1 MRHGGQ
7 SKTAEGI
14 VRKVAAYVDEFRQEK
29 IAQVGPAPRPRPMW
43 IPPRKGQYKINV
55 DGAVFKEMGCCGVG
69 VVIRNE
75 ELLMGVMSKRIDLPL
90 QALAAEAK
98 AVEEGVLLAWDL
110 SLKHI
115 IVESDSQT
123 IVNSLAEQG

>member
-1 MRHGGQ
+1 M
-7 SKTAEGI
+7 
-14 VRKVAAYVDEFRQEK
+14 
-29 IAQVGPAPRPRPMW
+29 
-43 IPPRKGQYKINV
+43 
-55 DGAVFKEMGCCGVG
+55 
-69 VVIRNE
+69 VIRNE

-123 IVNSLAEQG
+123 IVNSLAEQS

>member
-1 MRHGGQ
+1 MAVTAWSLWNNRNAVRHGGQ

-75 ELLMGVMSKRIDLPL
+75 ELLMGVMSKRIDLP
-90 QALAAEAK
+90 QQRQRQWRR
-98 AVEEGVLLAWDL
+98 V
-110 SLKHI
+110 SC
-115 IVESDSQT
+115 
-123 IVNSLAEQG
+123 